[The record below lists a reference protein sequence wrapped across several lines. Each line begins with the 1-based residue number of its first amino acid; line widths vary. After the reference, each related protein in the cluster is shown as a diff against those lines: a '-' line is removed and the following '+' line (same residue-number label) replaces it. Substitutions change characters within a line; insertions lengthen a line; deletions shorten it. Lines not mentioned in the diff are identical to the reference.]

1 MSYFDGTPNGKLW
14 LGSVKWSN
22 DYQNVMNFDTKAKRD
37 SFLKTKLKQVDTER
51 VCMSKNGVIT
61 VDKYI
66 KNIDT
71 YNYCYFFNDSDISDE
86 PFCCFITDYEYQAP
100 STTILYVE
108 LDVFQMYYYD
118 STIYKSM
125 IVRTH
130 IPKNEDIVG
139 KWLSPEPISA
149 NPSAYKTIG
158 DFSLNFNPAWIVH
171 TTSFYNSETKKY
183 EYGGTSVVADGNM
196 YNSGEYGIRVY
207 NYNQIK
213 NILKTYGKKTPEE
226 IADDVGVASG
236 NQTWTDWV
244 NAIFGGTAL
253 SDVIQGVN
261 ATTSIADLQDHRDE
275 ITGLYAVPLWCVN
288 EYDAANHLVNNKPVS
303 KQISVDFDNTLACGY
318 VPKNNKMLTSL
329 CRAVQVWTENGF
341 QHTFKPE
348 LFNSKNVTLK
358 VTASGMGTDKY
369 RMLISNYKD
378 KAESVFE
385 VPYTCS
391 TKICYNATNELDKTT
406 AIFNAGISA
415 VTGVAGMATGGISA
429 VVGAQNLISGTGSLI
444 EQLADKGKSIGSSG
458 DIMSITEG
466 RATPYLID
474 ISPSKE
480 ECESIDDFLTCYGYA
495 YNEIGN
501 VKSMANCR
509 EKFNYIQTQNINMS
523 CPAPATYESRLKS
536 IFDSGVTLWH
546 DYDVFGNYDV
556 DNN

>member
-1 MSYFDGTPNGKLW
+1 MSYFDGTPNGKLYI
-14 LGSVKWSN
+14 GNVKWSN
-22 DYQNVMNFDTKAKRD
+22 DYRNVVNFKYLNERD
-37 SFLKTKLKQVDTER
+37 DFLKSHLKLIDTSR
-51 VCMSKNGVIT
+51 VFMEKNGVIV
-61 VDKYI
+61 VDEYLKDI
-66 KNIDT
+66 EK
-71 YNYCYFFNDSDISDE
+71 YNYCYFINDSDISST
-86 PFCCFITDYEYQAP
+86 PYCCFIVDFEYKAP
-100 STTILYVE
+100 STTLLYVE
-108 LDVFQMYYYD
+108 LDVFQMFYYD

-130 IPKNEDIVG
+130 IPKNDDLVG

-171 TTSFYNSETKKY
+171 TTSFYNSDTKKY
-183 EYGGTSVVADGNM
+183 EYGGTSVSADGNM

-236 NQTWTDWV
+236 NQTWIDWV
-244 NAIFGGTAL
+244 NAIFDGTAL

-275 ITGLYAVPLWCVN
+275 ITGLYAVPLWCIN
-288 EYDAANHLVNNKPVS
+288 EYDTTNHLVNNKPVS

-318 VPKNNKMLTSL
+318 VPKNNKLLTSL

-391 TKICYNATNELDKTT
+391 TKICYNATNEYDKTT
-406 AIFNAGISA
+406 AIVNAGIRVGTGVFGF
-415 VTGVAGMATGGISA
+415 VTGGVSA

-444 EQLADKGKSIGSSG
+444 DQLADKGKSIGSSG

-501 VKSMANCR
+501 VKTLVNSR
-509 EKFNYIQTQNINMS
+509 SEFNYIQTQDINLH
-523 CPAPATYESRLKS
+523 CYAPAKYENKLKEIFNNGVTFWHNYEHFGDYTYE
-536 IFDSGVTLWH
+536 
-546 DYDVFGNYDV
+546 
-556 DNN
+556 NN